1 MKISIITVVRNNVA
15 TINDAINS
23 VLSQTYKNIEYIV
36 IDGASTDGTVGVV
49 QSYTNKIDKFIT
61 EKDHGLYDAMNKG
74 ITLATGDIIGILNS
88 DDMYFDINV
97 IEDIA
102 NTFLEKK
109 TDSVFGDLH
118 YVDKNNTNKVMRHW
132 KTSDF
137 KLGSFAKGW
146 HPPHP
151 SFFAKKEVYEKYGLF
166 DLELSISADF
176 DLMLRFLEKHQI
188 SSVYL
193 PKTLVKMRTG
203 GQSNN
208 SIRNIITSNKSI
220 LKSFSKN
227 KIKVNKWLYLFNRLM
242 PKLIQVIKKR
252 WIANK
257 E

>member
-23 VLSQTYKNIEYIV
+23 ILSQTYKNIEYIV

-242 PKLIQVIKKR
+242 PKLIQVIKKGG
-252 WIANK
+252 
-257 E
+257 

>member
-242 PKLIQVIKKR
+242 PKLIQVIKKGG
-252 WIANK
+252 
-257 E
+257 

>member
-176 DLMLRFLEKHQI
+176 DLMLRLLEKHQI

-242 PKLIQVIKKR
+242 PKLIQVIKKGG
-252 WIANK
+252 
-257 E
+257 